1 VGSRYWWQDEL
12 AAAFD
17 GMRHQQDVR
26 FLGHVDSDK
35 LSKLLSAAVAL
46 VYPSLFE
53 GFGIPIIEAYH
64 AETAVITANVTS
76 MPEVAGDA
84 ALVVDPLN
92 VDAIAEAMGRLVDDN
107 ALRESLIAKGRER
120 RSLFSWD
127 RTAQLLWQSMMR
139 TTSMPN

>member
-1 VGSRYWWQDEL
+1 
-12 AAAFD
+12 
-17 GMRHQQDVR
+17 
-26 FLGHVDSDK
+26 
-35 LSKLLSAAVAL
+35 
-46 VYPSLFE
+46 
-53 GFGIPIIEAYH
+53 
-64 AETAVITANVTS
+64 